1 MTLQGITEDE
11 IANYLVHTPGFFER
25 NAQLLASIQLTSPH
39 GQRAVSLQERQMEM
53 LRDKIRGL
61 EKRIIEMIRHSQE
74 NEAIA
79 DRLHRWVRA
88 VMLAHDDR
96 MLPDTLVETLRHE
109 FLIPQAAVR
118 IWSTP
123 EQALRAELADLPAA
137 QAVSDDARSFAASLG
152 QPYCGLNSGFEA
164 GKWLEDG
171 AHITSLALIPLH
183 HGGHCYG
190 LLVLGSPDATRY
202 TADMGV
208 DFLLQV
214 GDIASAAMARLL
226 TA

>member
-61 EKRIIEMIRHSQE
+61 EKRIIEMIRFSQD

-79 DRLHRWVRA
+79 NRLHHWVRTI
-88 VMLAHDDR
+88 MLAHDDNAVPEV
-96 MLPDTLVETLRHE
+96 LLETLRHE
-109 FLIPQAAVR
+109 FLIPQVAVR
-118 IWSTP
+118 VWGSTERP
-123 EQALRAELADLPAA
+123 LRDTAAALPCT
-137 QAVSDDARSFAASLG
+137 QPVSEDTRSFAASLG

-164 GKWLEDG
+164 SKWLDDS
-171 AHITSLALIPLH
+171 AHITSVALIPLRH
-183 HGGHCYG
+183 EGQCHG

-202 TADMGV
+202 ASDMGV

-214 GDIASAAMARLL
+214 GDIASAALARLL
-226 TA
+226 AR

>member
-61 EKRIIEMIRHSQE
+61 EKRIMEMIRHSQE

-88 VMLAHDDR
+88 TMLAHDNAA
-96 MLPDTLVETLRHE
+96 LPEVLAETLRHE
-109 FLIPQAAVR
+109 FLIPQVAVR
-118 IWSTP
+118 VWGTA
-123 EQALRAELADLPAA
+123 EQALRAEVAALPCAE
-137 QAVSDDARSFAASLG
+137 AVSEDARSFAASLG

-164 GKWLEDG
+164 SKWLEDS

-183 HGGHCYG
+183 HGGECYG

-226 TA
+226 SR